1 MNPTLNVNLIKLKAS
16 AETLVKKLSE
26 NNITTAFV
34 TKVFC
39 ADNKMTDVLN
49 KTDCA
54 FLADSRIENLIKY
67 GETKK
72 QKMLLRLPSISE
84 AERVVKYSDISCNSS
99 KETVMALNKA
109 AAEQNKIHKV
119 LLMIDLG
126 DLREGIFYTNTALI
140 DGFVETVNE
149 CRNIRL
155 AGLGTNI
162 TCYGGVLP
170 TEENMGV
177 LLNIAKHIEEKYK
190 LKLDIISGGNSSSI
204 LFLDSGKMPKGINNL
219 RLGESLVLGVE
230 TAKGSRISDTYDDAV
245 TLTAEIIELY
255 VKPSYPIGEQTVNA
269 FGEKGVYVDIGDR
282 TRGILAVGR
291 QDVDFEGLIP
301 VDEKLTIISA
311 SSDHLLVDFT
321 DAKNNYKI
329 GDTVTFKLKYGAALR
344 AFTSPYVDKKYIE

>member
-1 MNPTLNVNLIKLKAS
+1 MNPTLNINLTKLKTN
-16 AETLVKKLSE
+16 AETLVKKLSGK
-26 NNITTAFV
+26 NITTAFV

-39 ADNKMTDVLN
+39 ADKKMVDVLE

-72 QKMLLRLPSISE
+72 QKMLLRLPSVSE
-84 AERVVKYSDISCNSS
+84 AKRVVRYSDISYNSS
-99 KETVMALNKA
+99 SETVIALNKA
-109 AAEQNKIHKV
+109 AAEQNKIHKI
-119 LLMIDLG
+119 LLMMDLG
-126 DLREGIFYTNTALI
+126 DLREGIFFRDANLI
-140 DGFVETVNE
+140 DNFVVTVNN

-155 AGLGTNI
+155 AGIGTNI

-170 TEENMGV
+170 TQENMGI
-177 LLNIAKHIEEKYK
+177 LLDIAKHIEEKYK

-204 LFLDSGKMPKGINNL
+204 LFLDSGNMPKEINNL

-230 TAKGSRISDTYDDAV
+230 TAKGSRIANTFDDVV

-269 FGEKGVYVDIGDR
+269 FGEKGEYIDIGDR
-282 TRGILAVGR
+282 KRGILAVGR
-291 QDVDFEGLIP
+291 QDVDFIGLIP
-301 VDEKLTIISA
+301 LDEKLTIIGA

-321 DAKNNYKI
+321 DTKKNYKV
-329 GDTVTFKLKYGAALR
+329 GDTVTFKLKYGA
-344 AFTSPYVDKKYIE
+344 T